1 MDDNNVAQT
10 GGTSPAHRALAI
22 AGRILTVVIV
32 AFAVLVALFTI
43 VSVAAFD
50 KVEGNGLFGY
60 KLYSVRSDS
69 MANEFA
75 VGDVVAARAEEK
87 LAVQPGDIITFR
99 SIDPANYGEVV
110 THKVRELTS
119 YEGKAAYVTYGT
131 ATGAADSYPALKEK
145 VIGTYRFRVPKAG
158 YLFDFLKSLPG
169 YFALLFIPFGI
180 LLLSQG
186 FKFFRLVKQY
196 KQEQKAQGMRDPL
209 EKPDAG

>member
-1 MDDNNVAQT
+1 M
-10 GGTSPAHRALAI
+10 
-22 AGRILTVVIV
+22 VIV

-158 YLFDFLKSLPG
+158 VFVRLPQIPPRLFCAAFYPLWYPS
-169 YFALLFIPFGI
+169 AVAGI
-180 LLLSQG
+180 
-186 FKFFRLVKQY
+186 
-196 KQEQKAQGMRDPL
+196 
-209 EKPDAG
+209 